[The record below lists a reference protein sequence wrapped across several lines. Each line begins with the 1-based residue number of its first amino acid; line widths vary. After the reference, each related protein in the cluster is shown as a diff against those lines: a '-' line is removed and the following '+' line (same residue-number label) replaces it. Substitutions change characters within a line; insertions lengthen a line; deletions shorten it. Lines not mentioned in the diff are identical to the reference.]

1 MAENVE
7 PFRIAARPTAR
18 KRNSEKFSHL
28 HVRDK
33 FPLKPPGRWITN
45 VYHDVIYFQ
54 SMIDR
59 AFTSLLQEYLK
70 VFPVVAVVGSRQV
83 GKSTLVRQ
91 PVIGESRRY
100 LTLDDIGLLS
110 VAQTDPKGF
119 LSGEGDRL
127 MIDEVELAPVL
138 LREIKRLV
146 DNDRRPGRFLLTG

>member
-1 MAENVE
+1 M
-7 PFRIAARPTAR
+7 
-18 KRNSEKFSHL
+18 
-28 HVRDK
+28 
-33 FPLKPPGRWITN
+33 
-45 VYHDVIYFQ
+45 
-54 SMIDR
+54 
-59 AFTSLLQEYLK
+59 
-70 VFPVVAVVGSRQV
+70 FPVVAVVGSRQV